1 MVATLVGLR
10 LRLLR
15 NSLRKETWRLVLSI
29 LGVLYGLGMLL
40 VLVAVASVARSA
52 PLADR
57 AGVVIGIG
65 CLLTLGWAI
74 VPLVAF
80 GVDDSLDPQRFA
92 LFTVPS
98 PRLALGLALAGAIS
112 LPGVF
117 TALALLATTP
127 VWSTDRLAVA
137 GWLVGAGLGLAT
149 CLLLARTT
157 TTAAAAQL
165 RSRRG
170 RDIVG
175 VIGMVVLLPL
185 GLVPALSQGFA
196 LGDVLGSVRP
206 ALDVLAWSPLGAG
219 WALASDLAGGHWL
232 IAGLRLLVAAGW
244 LGLLFWWWSRL
255 LHRAMDSQQPVVVAA
270 RKERAGGYALPER
283 VQRALHLP
291 LPAAAVAA
299 RALRYWR
306 SDPRYLAS
314 AAAMLLIGP
323 MMLVA
328 FGAMGGVFGGGGLSS
343 ATLLAVPAIF
353 AGFAGW
359 SLHNDVA
366 YDSTA
371 LWLHVSTGT
380 AGRHDRL
387 GRTVAALSWMVPVTL
402 LLVLAACALTG
413 RWEALPA
420 VLGASV
426 GLLGTGLGVAM
437 YASALVAYPVQPPGT
452 SPFASSGMGSV
463 GVTLLAQ
470 GATSVVTVVL
480 ALPVVV
486 LAFLGV
492 LLAPVWGWAALG
504 VGFLGG
510 GLVLALGVRLGG
522 DALDARAPR
531 HLQSM
536 RGWSGH

>member
-15 NSLRKETWRLVLSI
+15 NSLTKETWRLVLTI

-40 VLVAVASVARSA
+40 MLVAIASFTRSA

-57 AGVVIGIG
+57 AGVVIGVG
-65 CLLTLGWAI
+65 CLLALGWAVI
-74 VPLVAF
+74 PLVAF

-92 LFTVPS
+92 LFTLPS

-127 VWSTDRLAVA
+127 VWSTDAVA
-137 GWLVGAGLGLAT
+137 VVGWLVGAGLGLAT
-149 CLLLARTT
+149 CLLLARVT
-157 TTAAAAQL
+157 TTAAATQL

-170 RDIVG
+170 RDVIG

-185 GLVPALSQGFA
+185 ALLPALSQGFD

-206 ALDVLAWSPLGAG
+206 AVEVLAWSPLGAG
-219 WALASDLAGGHWL
+219 WALAGDLAGGHWL
-232 IAGLRLLVAAGW
+232 VAGLRLLVAGGW

-255 LHRAMDSQQPVVVAA
+255 LHGAMDSQQPVVVAA
-270 RKERAGGYALPER
+270 RKERAGGYTLPER
-283 VQRALHLP
+283 LQRALHLP

-314 AAAMLLIGP
+314 AAGMLLIGP
-323 MMLVA
+323 VLLVA
-328 FGAMGGVFGGGGLSS
+328 VGALGGGGLTGP
-343 ATLLAVPAIF
+343 ALLAVPPIF

-387 GRTVAALSWMVPVTL
+387 GRTAAALTWMAPVML
-402 LLVLAACALTG
+402 VLVLAACALTG

-426 GLLGTGLGVAM
+426 GLLGTGAGVAM
-437 YASALVAYPVQPPGT
+437 YASAIVAYPVQPPGA
-452 SPFASSGMGSV
+452 SPFATSGTGAV
-463 GVTLLAQ
+463 GATLLAQ
-470 GATSVVTVVL
+470 GATSLVTFVL

-486 LAFLGV
+486 LAFLGL
-492 LLAPVWGWAALG
+492 LLAPGWGWAALV
-504 VGFLGG
+504 VGLGGG
-510 GLVLALGVRLGG
+510 GLVLTLGIRLGG
-522 DALDARAPR
+522 AALDARAPR
-531 HLQSM
+531 QLQAM